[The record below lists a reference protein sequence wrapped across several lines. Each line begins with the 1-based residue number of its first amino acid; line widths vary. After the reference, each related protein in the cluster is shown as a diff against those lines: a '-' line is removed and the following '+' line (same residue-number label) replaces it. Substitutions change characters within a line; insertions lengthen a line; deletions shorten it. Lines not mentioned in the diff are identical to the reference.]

1 MLFPNGCPFNNC
13 LNDSEKIRMLP
24 SVFYNNDQV
33 NSHGVTVGVNCVV
46 NGAVAA
52 VGTDGAA
59 HSLSSSG
66 QSSKPSHHDVAL
78 IQMLLVGQRTVPG
91 GQGLQMQPH
100 EGVST
105 LCRCYN
111 KEKLGSFATY
121 FSSLVQRFTYRK
133 LISCLYLKLK

>member
-1 MLFPNGCPFNNC
+1 MLFPNGYPFKNC
-13 LNDSEKIRMLP
+13 LNDSDKIRMLL
-24 SVFYNNDQV
+24 SVFYNNGQV
-33 NSHGVTVGVNCVV
+33 NSRGVTEGVNCVV

-52 VGTDGAA
+52 VGTDGVV

-66 QSSKPSHHDVAL
+66 QSSKPSHQDVAL

-105 LCRCYN
+105 LCRCYS
-111 KEKLGSFATY
+111 KEKLGSFATFFFQ
-121 FSSLVQRFTYRK
+121 FSSKIYQQEK
-133 LISCLYLKLK
+133 N

>member
-1 MLFPNGCPFNNC
+1 MFTYFIINGPVNYMHYIKCGV
-13 LNDSEKIRMLP
+13 KIRMLL
-24 SVFYNNDQV
+24 SIFYNNGQV
-33 NSHGVTVGVNCVV
+33 NSHGVTAGVTCVV

-52 VGTDGAA
+52 VGRDSVV

-66 QSSKPSHHDVAL
+66 QSSKPSHQDEAL

-105 LCRCYN
+105 LCRCYS
-111 KEKLGSFATY
+111 KEKLGSFATF
-121 FSSLVQRFTYRK
+121 FSSLVQRFTSRK
-133 LISCLYLKLK
+133 RI